1 MSKDKKDLKSSKN
14 IKFCAYLRYKK
25 IFPYTVDVFSRG
37 KGDYFYDVGATE
49 WEMLKL
55 EFDKSDFIDYADC
68 LDKVKD
74 LAY

>member
-1 MSKDKKDLKSSKN
+1 MSDTMLKSSKN
-14 IKFCAYLRYKK
+14 IKFCAYLRYRKFYPK
-25 IFPYTVDVFSRG
+25 DINVFSRG
-37 KGDYFYDVGATE
+37 KAEYFYEIGATE

-68 LDKVKD
+68 LDKIKD

>member
-1 MSKDKKDLKSSKN
+1 MNELKSSKN

-25 IFPYTVDVFSRG
+25 IHPSKIEVFQRG
-37 KGDYFYDVGATE
+37 RAEYFYQIGSTE

-68 LDKVKD
+68 LDKIKD

>member
-1 MSKDKKDLKSSKN
+1 MTNDANLRSSKN

-25 IFPYTVDVFSRG
+25 IYPDNINVFMRG
-37 KGDYFYDVGATE
+37 KAEYFYAIGATE

>member
-1 MSKDKKDLKSSKN
+1 MSNLKGSKN

-25 IFPYTVDVFSRG
+25 IFPASIDVFTRG
-37 KGDYFYDVGATE
+37 KAEYMYNVGATE

-55 EFDKSDFIDYADC
+55 EFDKSEFIDYADC
-68 LDKVKD
+68 MDKIKD

>member
-1 MSKDKKDLKSSKN
+1 MMLKESKN

-25 IFPYTVDVFSRG
+25 IFPDKIEVFSRG
-37 KGDYFYDVGATE
+37 KAEYKYDIGATE

-68 LDKVKD
+68 MDKIKD